1 MPDVSCRVTLRPPLD
16 MASLNDF
23 DTIFTPS
30 VRICSSKFMAGGYT
44 VESMNTMILRARQMS
59 LALIVTA
66 VIDHGH
72 LQADYSGATPRG
84 SGLTRLGRD
93 LMRRA
98 GGEVTPDVAGSPPS
112 AFTNSTLALIRRV

>member
-1 MPDVSCRVTLRPPLD
+1 MLYDSTPAAGHGQP
-16 MASLNDF
+16 LNDF
-23 DTIFTPS
+23 DKVFTPT

-72 LQADYSGATPRG
+72 LQADYSGATPGG

-98 GGEVTPDVAGSPPS
+98 GGEVTAEVAASDWAS
-112 AFTNSTLALIRRV
+112 SRNRRSRSQV